1 MGIMFIKHVL
11 EAELKYLCTIG
22 QGTDSF
28 QGPLRAQCLPA
39 ATLACSAST
48 QTQHL
53 ERVDWFLCGR
63 IW

>member
-1 MGIMFIKHVL
+1 MGIMCIKHIL

-28 QGPLRAQCLPA
+28 QDPLRAQCPSA
-39 ATLACSAST
+39 ATLACSAPT

-53 ERVDWFLCGR
+53 ERVA
-63 IW
+63 

>member
-1 MGIMFIKHVL
+1 MGIMFMKHIL

-39 ATLACSAST
+39 ATLACSSPT

-53 ERVDWFLCGR
+53 ERVD
-63 IW
+63 